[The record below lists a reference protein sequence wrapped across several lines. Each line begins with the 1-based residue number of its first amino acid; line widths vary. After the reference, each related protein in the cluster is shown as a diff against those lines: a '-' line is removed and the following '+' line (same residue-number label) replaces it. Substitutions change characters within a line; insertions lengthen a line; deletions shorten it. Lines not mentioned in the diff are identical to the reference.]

1 VLVTHVRYLL
11 DRVSTVVLGLDGR
24 GGAGRFADYSQW
36 DAWQA
41 ERLQRKETPVPEKPV
56 EARAASGKKKLSYLD
71 AREFETIEQRIAAAE
86 QSLAAKHAA
95 MQDSEIMRDGVLL
108 AQAYREMQAAQ
119 AEVDS
124 LYVRWAELTEKQET
138 N

>member
-1 VLVTHVRYLL
+1 VLVTHDRYLL